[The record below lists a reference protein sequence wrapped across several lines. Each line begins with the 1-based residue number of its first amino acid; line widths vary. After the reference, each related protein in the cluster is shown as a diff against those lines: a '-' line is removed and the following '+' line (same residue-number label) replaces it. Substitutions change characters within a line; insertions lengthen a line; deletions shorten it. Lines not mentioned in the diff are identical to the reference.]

1 MASVFSDE
9 SKEGDPVHNEDKGFK
24 NFFTLLSV
32 MLETIKVKINEEA
45 DCRHWE
51 FSFLIVVR
59 LVAKISDD
67 KIAIGV
73 KMAPNSSLNPGS
85 LHRLDRR
92 LMALASSRISQLS

>member
-1 MASVFSDE
+1 MFLDE
-9 SKEGDPVHNEDKGFK
+9 NKYTQESGFTQKWYSEEMDK
-24 NFFTLLSV
+24 
-32 MLETIKVKINEEA
+32 
-45 DCRHWE
+45 
-51 FSFLIVVR
+51 
-59 LVAKISDD
+59 VAKISDD